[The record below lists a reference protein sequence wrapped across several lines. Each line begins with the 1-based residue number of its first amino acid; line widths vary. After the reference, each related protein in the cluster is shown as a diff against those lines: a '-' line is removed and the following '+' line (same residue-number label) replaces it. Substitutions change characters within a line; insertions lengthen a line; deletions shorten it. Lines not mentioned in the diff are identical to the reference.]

1 MIIQENFSLK
11 NHHTFHFNV
20 FAKYFVAPKSQE
32 QLIEIINDR
41 IVEKKDMLI
50 LGEGSNILFTGDY
63 QGLVIKPIIDDIK
76 IIESNNHKVWVEV
89 GAGVQWDAF
98 VSWAVSNNFYG
109 IENLSLIPGNVGAC
123 PVQNIG
129 AYGIEVK
136 DVITHV
142 NGIFIDSG
150 NPFSL
155 KNKDCNFSYRN
166 SIFKNEHKG
175 NFIITSVCFELSKE
189 ENYHLNYGD
198 VNAKVEELGGVNLK
212 NIRKAII
219 EIRESKL
226 PDHNLFGNVG
236 SFFKNPIVDKII
248 ADNIKNEYPEAPV
261 YPVSETQSKVA
272 AGWMIDQCNWKG
284 KSLGN
289 AAVHD
294 KQALVLINKT
304 GNASGEE
311 ILKLAS
317 KIEESVFNKFGVQ
330 IEKEVN
336 VI

>member
-20 FAKYFVAPKSQE
+20 SAKYFVAPTSQE
-32 QLIEIINDR
+32 QLIEIINDQ
-41 IVEKKDMLI
+41 IVDKKNILI
-50 LGEGSNILFTGDY
+50 LGEGSNILFTNDY
-63 QGLVIKPIIDDIK
+63 NGLIIKPVIDSINIIDANK
-76 IIESNNHKVWVEV
+76 QKVWVEV
-89 GAGVQWDAF
+89 GAGVVWDDF
-98 VSWAVSNNFYG
+98 VNWAVSNNFYG
-109 IENLSLIPGNVGAC
+109 IENLSLIPGTIGAC

-150 NPFSL
+150 STFSL
-155 KNKDCNFSYRN
+155 KNNDCNFSYRN
-166 SIFKNEHKG
+166 SIFKSEHKD
-175 NFIITSVCFELSKE
+175 NIIITSVCFELSKE
-189 ENYHLNYGD
+189 EHYHLKYGD
-198 VNAKVEELGGVNLK
+198 VNDKVKELGGLNLS

-226 PDHNLFGNVG
+226 PDHNIFGNVG
-236 SFFKNPIVDKII
+236 SFFKNPIVDKMV
-248 ADNIKNEYPEAPV
+248 ADNIKNEFPEAPV

-284 KSLGN
+284 KSIGN

-304 GNASGEE
+304 GKASGKD

-317 KIEESVFNKFGVQ
+317 EIEESVFQKFGIR

>member
-11 NHHTFHFNV
+11 NYNTFHFDV
-20 FAKYFVAPKSQE
+20 KTKYFVAPKTQE
-32 QLIEIINDR
+32 QLTEIINDR
-41 IVEKKDMLI
+41 LVDKKDI
-50 LGEGSNILFTGDY
+50 LVLGGGSNILFTKDY
-63 QGLVIKPIIDDIK
+63 DGLIIKPIFDKIN
-76 IIESNNHKVWVEV
+76 IIESNDHKVWVEV
-89 GAGVQWDAF
+89 GAGVVWDDF
-98 VSWAVSNNFYG
+98 VNWAVSNNYYG

-155 KNKDCNFSYRN
+155 KNKDCDFSYRN
-166 SIFKNEHKG
+166 SIFKNDYKG
-175 NFIITSVCFELSKE
+175 NFIITSVCFELNKD
-189 ENYHLNYGD
+189 ENYHLKYGD

-236 SFFKNPIVDKII
+236 SFFKNPIVDKEI
-248 ADNIKNEYPEAPV
+248 ADNILESYPEASV
-261 YPVSETQSKVA
+261 YSVSETQSKVA

-284 KSLGN
+284 KSIGN

-304 GNASGEE
+304 GIATGEE
-311 ILKLAS
+311 VLNLA
-317 KIEESVFNKFGVQ
+317 KEVEDSVYQKFGIH